1 MNPPLS
7 SNMKNSIC
15 QTLKFISALVLLSG
29 LLACA
34 AASTTKSNPNAQQ
47 PAIDVGLAG
56 ANNMYNT
63 RNYLGAVREF
73 DVIISDPESSANS
86 QRLANLG
93 KALIYLGDDENWH
106 SLENAKMSLMA
117 AGGVVPANNEEFAVE
132 TDLLMDAIASLTGAE
147 SKYEALETKAGGS
160 SGEIAGLKKERDA
173 LAIERDALLMEQA
186 ALNEALERLKK
197 LTLGD

>member
-1 MNPPLS
+1 MGNPLNP
-7 SNMKNSIC
+7 KIYKY
-15 QTLKFISALVLLSG
+15 TRKALRLITGLLLLSG

-34 AASTTKSNPNAQQ
+34 TSPTTEQRVV
-47 PAIDVGLAG
+47 DVGLAG

-117 AGGVVPANNEEFAVE
+117 AGRVVPANNEEFAVE

-147 SKYEALETKAGGS
+147 SKYQALETKAGGS
-160 SGEIAGLKKERDA
+160 GGEIAALKKERDA
-173 LAIERDALLMEQA
+173 LAIERDVLLKEQA